1 MKEVEPLFQQL
12 PRRGCK
18 VRGGGVVNRAIR
30 LRSPGKDRRKGGQG
44 GRRYGHGCE
53 DLLWEAAGAELWPPV
68 PPPPPA
74 SPSPLLPPPLSPP
87 SPPLSPPSPPSLP
100 LQVRSSLGTNILS
113 AMAAFAGTAILLMDF
128 GVTNWVCCPTSPG
141 VGKLEEEQQPHP
153 GGGTGGGKGCCR
165 ALGISR
171 ACQSQETPR
180 CIWTPGPYVKG
191 GRSWGEGAG
200 RGEAILSSRES
211 TCVQGRVRVTQQG
224 DPLQLCHQLTV

>member
-1 MKEVEPLFQQL
+1 M
-12 PRRGCK
+12 GMG
-18 VRGGGVVNRAIR
+18 VRTCCGR
-30 LRSPGKDRRKGGQG
+30 LRGQSCG
-44 GRRYGHGCE
+44 
-53 DLLWEAAGAELWPPV
+53 LLSLL
-68 PPPPPA
+68 
-74 SPSPLLPPPLSPP
+74 LLP
-87 SPPLSPPSPPSLP
+87 PPLSPPSPPSLP

-224 DPLQLCHQLTV
+224 DPLQLCMIWGTLYSLLWAPFPPLF